1 MSRVL
6 LGMALMWVWQWAGR
20 HAWKRW
26 RAYGSEPLPP
36 ELVRRSQ

>member
-6 LGMALMWVWQWAGR
+6 LGMALAL
-20 HAWKRW
+20 ALW
-26 RAYGSEPLPP
+26 RAARWYRAATRAFPPLPD